1 MACVGLD
8 LRDER
13 DPNAA
18 LTLSCRTVCIPALM
32 IKRIMTPRAAALALA
47 APLLFAM
54 PALAHHDKPSKRVT
68 GGITVQT
75 GNGAL
80 HFNVGRHGNGSFG
93 YSSNRRY
100 GYNDYR
106 TGNREAR
113 RRAVRA
119 CRQAIRTEADYLGF
133 HDVDFEDGRYAERIG
148 PRGFRVTFNEVEFE
162 GRRRD
167 FERPVTCIVRRGDQ
181 VREIYGIPKRGQRGN
196 RRDQRGHR
204 GYY

>member
-1 MACVGLD
+1 
-8 LRDER
+8 
-13 DPNAA
+13 
-18 LTLSCRTVCIPALM
+18 M

-80 HFNVGRHGNGSFG
+80 HFNVGRHGHGSYG

-100 GYNDYR
+100 GHNDYR

-119 CRQAIRTEADYLGF
+119 CRRAIRDEAHYLGF
-133 HDVDFEDGRYAERIG
+133 HDVDFDDGRYVEQIG
-148 PRGFRVTFNEVEFE
+148 PRGYRVTFNEVEFE
-162 GRRRD
+162 TRRRD
-167 FERPVTCIVRRGDQ
+167 IERPVTCIVRRGDQ
-181 VREIYGIPKRGQRGN
+181 VRDLRGIPH
-196 RRDQRGHR
+196 RGHR
-204 GYY
+204 GHNNRYGYYK